1 MGPPGF
7 LQEGNRE
14 ESSSD
19 CKKQSVRMIVLKGRK
34 VSSASG
40 GRRCGGAGGGRGFTW
55 APPASLVSRP
65 STSPLTWSGVE
76 AGPEEELLPESFRWW
91 VLGQDLLGWWRSHLP
106 LLYFSIFWVGCSF
119 LPSFLGRFP
128 EPSAVT
134 LAELGEKFL
143 VGIPA
148 WGPMNRKWES
158 WSKLGAPL
166 KDQRG
171 EPGELA
177 S

>member
-55 APPASLVSRP
+55 APPASLASRP

-91 VLGQDLLGWWRSHLP
+91 VLGQDLLGWWRSHLSP
-106 LLYFSIFWVGCSF
+106 VVLQY
-119 LPSFLGRFP
+119 FLGWLLFSPFISRKVPRTFCRHLGRAGREVP
-128 EPSAVT
+128 GRHPSMGADEPKV
-134 LAELGEKFL
+134 
-143 VGIPA
+143 
-148 WGPMNRKWES
+148 
-158 WSKLGAPL
+158 
-166 KDQRG
+166 
-171 EPGELA
+171 GELE
-177 S
+177 